1 MRIWLGG
8 LLAAALPLA
17 AVSAEETGAKPGQG
31 SVIFM
36 HIDGAGMAHW
46 QAARYLQAGPDGE
59 INWDRL
65 PHLAVYRGHVED
77 TLTPSSNAA
86 ATVHAFGVK
95 VPHASFGTDS
105 SGKPPLA
112 PSGQRLS
119 LMQEARARGIAV
131 GVVNSGSAIEP
142 GTACHL
148 TSVHARKDEAEIVAQ
163 QLASGADVILAGGEE
178 WYLPEGV
185 SGRHGEGRRKDGRNL
200 VEEAVASGYRVV
212 FTREELVA
220 LPDDAGR
227 VLGIFAHQD
236 TFNDEP
242 EHKLAVLDV
251 PILREVTRAALRILG
266 GWRLLEHLLVAQAPP
281 LYAPDAPTL
290 AEMTRAALRFLG
302 GRQFFLVV
310 EEEGVDNFGNCNNAP
325 GTMEALR
332 RGDEALGTALEF
344 IESHPETLLVT
355 FGDSEAGNMDV
366 IGLRGAKDEVWMLAA
381 GRDENGAPVAG
392 ARNEAGG
399 GVAQPF
405 VSRPD
410 RAGRSHRFVVSWGTR
425 LDSSGGILVRAAG
438 LDAGRVAGTM
448 DNTDFYPL
456 FRETLFGENA
466 SGR

>member
-8 LLAAALPLA
+8 LLAAALSLA
-17 AVSAEETGAKPGQG
+17 AVSAEAAGAKTGQG

-65 PHLAVYRGHVED
+65 PHLAVYRGHIED

-86 ATVHAFGVK
+86 ATVHAYGVK
-95 VPHASFGTDS
+95 VPHAAFGTDS

-148 TSVHARKDEAEIVAQ
+148 TSVHAREDEAEIVSQ

-178 WYLPEGV
+178 WYLPDGV
-185 SGRHGEGRRKDGRNL
+185 SGRHGKGRRQDGRNL
-200 VEEAVASGYRVV
+200 LEEAIASGYRVV
-212 FTREELVA
+212 FTREELAA

-227 VLGIFAHQD
+227 VLGVFAHQD

-242 EHKLAVLDV
+242 EEKLAAHGL
-251 PILREVTRAALRILG
+251 
-266 GWRLLEHLLVAQAPP
+266 PP
-281 LYAPDAPTL
+281 YAVDAPSL

-302 GRQFFLVV
+302 GRRFFLVV

-332 RGDEALGTALEF
+332 RGDEALGAALEF

-366 IGLRGAKDEVWMLAA
+366 IGLRGAKDEARMLAE
-381 GRDENGAPVAG
+381 GRDENGAPLAG

-399 GVAQPF
+399 GVAEPF
-405 VSRPD
+405 VSRPN

-425 LDSSGGILVRAAG
+425 LDSNGGILVRAAG

-448 DNTDFYPL
+448 DNTGLYPL
-456 FRETLFGENA
+456 FRETLFGDKP